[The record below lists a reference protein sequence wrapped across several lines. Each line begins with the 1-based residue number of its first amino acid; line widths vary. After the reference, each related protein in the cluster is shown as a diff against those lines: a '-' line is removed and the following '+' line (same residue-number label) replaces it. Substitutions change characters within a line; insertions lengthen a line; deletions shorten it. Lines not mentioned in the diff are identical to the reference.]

1 MAFHGKGSAVT
12 QDSQSF
18 GVRLDAQTLERL
30 DAYAGRA
37 ARKRGWAA
45 ARAIA
50 AGLDALDG
58 VAAPPPSPGSNPAP
72 SAGTPEANDARALAG
87 ALYDMLAPQLVD
99 AVAAGVRR
107 GQRPEIASVGV
118 IGVARVVDALRAASE
133 SASDLPDGAARAR
146 LAVAVSDAIAMLTV
160 GPDAA
165 FRDGP
170 HGGALAAALDG
181 RQPSPSPPPTPR
193 PAGRRR
199 ARAGAEP

>member
-87 ALYDMLAPQLVD
+87 G
-99 AVAAGVRR
+99 AVRHARAAARRCRSRR
-107 GQRPEIASVGV
+107 GSVG
-118 IGVARVVDALRAASE
+118 ASAPRLRLWA
-133 SASDLPDGAARAR
+133 
-146 LAVAVSDAIAMLTV
+146 
-160 GPDAA
+160 
-165 FRDGP
+165 
-170 HGGALAAALDG
+170 
-181 RQPSPSPPPTPR
+181 
-193 PAGRRR
+193 
-199 ARAGAEP
+199 